1 MRQISLLV
9 LFLLLITYNLSAQ
22 NLIIEGGWLVLS
34 DSTHA
39 VKNTELRIIAGKI
52 YSIGTASDN
61 KAIPRVKLGQDD
73 YVLPGLFDLHAHLK
87 VVYGGVAKEDTTTTP
102 LLYLANGITTIYTCG
117 EVDPDAVLAYK
128 HNVARGVSVG
138 PRILNS
144 GPYFGDQAPNWR
156 EDYTE
161 SDIYAIVDE
170 WASKGVDGFKARDI
184 SEIHLKALI
193 DRAHLH
199 DLTVTGHISHLKFP
213 EVSSDIAIPMG
224 IDRLEHFIGGETL
237 PGKTSAYSE
246 VSEIDLRDTT
256 INNAIDLFIDH
267 QIYFN
272 STLTVIG
279 GFTQST
285 DKWLSYWTNEKKY
298 WSPYAQ
304 SIVEGNPERWSAN
317 RKQFYDKSKV
327 LLKRYYDRGGLI
339 SMGTDGPLG
348 LDFLWVFKTPGFNT
362 HREMAMMSEI
372 GIPNHE
378 VIKIASLNSA
388 EAMGISDKLGNI
400 AVGKFGDLM
409 IIKGNP
415 LEDIYS
421 TRNVHTVIKQGK
433 VYDTKELL
441 KSCEGKLGPESEESW
456 FEKKEDNKH

>member
-1 MRQISLLV
+1 MRLKSLLI
-9 LFLLLITYNLSAQ
+9 FFWLIITSNLGAQ
-22 NLIIEGGWLVLS
+22 NLIIEGGWLILP

-39 VKNTELRIIAGKI
+39 VKNTGLQIIAGKI
-52 YSIGTASDN
+52 HSIGTASND
-61 KAIPRVKLGQDD
+61 KTIPRVNLGDDD

-87 VVYGGVAKEDTTTTP
+87 VVYGDLAKEDTTITP

-128 HNVARGVSVG
+128 RNVARGTSVG
-138 PRILNS
+138 PRVLNS

-184 SEIHLKALI
+184 SEMHLKALI
-193 DRAHLH
+193 ERAHMH
-199 DLTVTGHISHLKFP
+199 DLTVTGHISHIKFP

-224 IDRLEHFIGGETL
+224 IDRLEHFIGGSALKKEA
-237 PGKTSAYSE
+237 SAYRE
-246 VSEIDLRDTT
+246 VADLVLSDSKIDKT
-256 INNAIDLFIDH
+256 IDLFIDH
-267 QIYFN
+267 NIYFN
-272 STLTVIG
+272 STLSVIG
-279 GFTQST
+279 GFTKSEDQ
-285 DKWLSYWTNEKKY
+285 WLQYWTDEKKY

-304 SIVEGNPERWSAN
+304 SIVEGNPERWSPK
-317 RKQFYDKSKV
+317 RQQFYDKSKV

-378 VIKIASLNSA
+378 VVKIASLNSA
-388 EAMGISDKLGNI
+388 KAMRISDKQGSI

-415 LEDIYS
+415 LDDIYN
-421 TRNVHTVIKQGK
+421 TRNVHTVIKHGK

-441 KSCEGKLGPESEESW
+441 KSCEGKLGPLSEESW
-456 FEKKEDNKH
+456 FKNKEDNQH